1 MNFEWLWKR
10 KRILVEKD
18 LNSIEMM
25 LSEIFQPVTPRKQ
38 FIRELRTDLVG
49 QPKRRRLELPE
60 VKWQKGF
67 LVAGGIVSFGAMI
80 FGGVRLIMSILQK
93 MEAKNAATEKGMTA
107 A

>member
-10 KRILVEKD
+10 KKILVEND

-49 QPKRRRLELPE
+49 QPKRKKLALPE
-60 VKWQKGF
+60 GKWQKGF

-80 FGGVRLIMSILQK
+80 FGGIKLVMSILEK
-93 MEAKNAATEKGMTA
+93 METKSAAAEKGLTA

>member
-10 KRILVEKD
+10 KKILVEND
-18 LNSIEMM
+18 LNSIELM

-49 QPKRRRLELPE
+49 QPKRTRFALPE
-60 VKWQKGF
+60 GKWQKGF

-80 FGGVRLIMSILQK
+80 FGGIRLVMSILEK
-93 MEAKNAATEKGMTA
+93 METKSAAAEKGLTVA
-107 A
+107 